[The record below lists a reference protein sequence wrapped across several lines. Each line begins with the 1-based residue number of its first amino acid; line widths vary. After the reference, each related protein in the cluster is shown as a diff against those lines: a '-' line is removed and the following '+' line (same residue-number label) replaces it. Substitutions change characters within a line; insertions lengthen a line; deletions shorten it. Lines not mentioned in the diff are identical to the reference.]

1 MGATSFA
8 SLLRDVRDLGVRS
21 GDLLMIH
28 GSLRAL
34 GLARSQGVEKGAEL
48 VLSALEEAVGPTG
61 TLLMILGT
69 DYAQDWVNER
79 PVSERA
85 ALLAGTDP
93 LVLSQ
98 AQVLGEV
105 GWIAESF
112 RRLPGTLTSD
122 NPSGRFAARG
132 ARAGELLRDQ
142 PWNDYYGPG
151 SPLEKFCAW
160 GGRVLR
166 LGAQFDTT
174 TVLHYAEYLAEVP
187 NKRRTRWDYLLAAA
201 EGPKH
206 VWVECLDDM
215 NGIAEWDGE
224 DYFSVILE
232 AYFAQGRHRAGR
244 VGAAPSE
251 LIEAPDLVEFGKR
264 WMEEHLSGGAPES
277 PPRGAGGASTR
288 PTN

>member
-1 MGATSFA
+1 
-8 SLLRDVRDLGVRS
+8 RDLGVRS

-48 VLSALEEAVGPTG
+48 VLSPLEEAVGPTG

-151 SPLEKFCAW
+151 SPPRSSAPW
-160 GGRVLR
+160 
-166 LGAQFDTT
+166 
-174 TVLHYAEYLAEVP
+174 
-187 NKRRTRWDYLLAAA
+187 
-201 EGPKH
+201 
-206 VWVECLDDM
+206 
-215 NGIAEWDGE
+215 
-224 DYFSVILE
+224 
-232 AYFAQGRHRAGR
+232 
-244 VGAAPSE
+244 AAPGLPLGPRSTPRPSPTYARTSRK
-251 LIEAPDLVEFGKR
+251 APTR
-264 WMEEHLSGGAPES
+264 RPS
-277 PPRGAGGASTR
+277 RGDPSLRR
-288 PTN
+288 PQ